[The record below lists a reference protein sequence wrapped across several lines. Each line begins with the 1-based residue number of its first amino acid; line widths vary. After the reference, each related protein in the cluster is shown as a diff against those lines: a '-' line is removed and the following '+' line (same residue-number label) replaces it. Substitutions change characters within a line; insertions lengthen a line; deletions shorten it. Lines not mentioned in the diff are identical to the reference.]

1 MKKLSFSI
9 LAVIAVSVAAFAN
22 SGGGSGIT
30 FPFRSSF
37 NQAKPS
43 GYPCATGYQSF
54 APTNTNI
61 VGANGFGNRGTCPSP
76 NNCTSTFAGRA
87 EALKFKNT
95 ALVPACVTI
104 KTSVVTTNAQMLC
117 FSVDGTYSANLT
129 CAGAAG
135 RNFNDTGGF
144 FAWFLDNY
152 DKNVP
157 ACTDFDVVIWGF
169 NGANS
174 AMNITL
180 TNTTAPGLIACSNAE
195 CKKLLTIGGT
205 PVPTMT
211 QWGLFLFGL
220 IILTFASVA
229 LYNFTQRASV
239 KQ

>member
-1 MKKLSFSI
+1 MKKLIFSI
-9 LAVIAVSVAAFAN
+9 VIAAMCSTAAFSNA
-22 SGGGSGIT
+22 GGGGIN

-37 NQAKPS
+37 NQSKPA

-54 APTNTNI
+54 ATNTNI

-95 ALVPACVTI
+95 ALVPSCFTI
-104 KTSVVTTNAQMLC
+104 KTTPVTGFAQMLC
-117 FSVDGTYSANLT
+117 FSVDGTYTQNLN
-129 CAGAAG
+129 CAGSAG
-135 RNFNDTGGF
+135 RNFGDTGGF
-144 FAWFLDNY
+144 FSWFLDNY

-157 ACTDFDVVIWGF
+157 SCTDFDVVIWGF
-169 NGANS
+169 NNANS
-174 AMNITL
+174 NMDITISNID
-180 TNTTAPGLIACSNAE
+180 NPGLVGCSNAE
-195 CKKLLTIGGT
+195 CKKLLTVGGT

-229 LYNFTQRASV
+229 LYNFTQRAAV

>member
-1 MKKLSFSI
+1 MKKLTFSI
-9 LAVIAVSVAAFAN
+9 IATLLVTVSAF
-22 SGGGSGIT
+22 SIGGGGGGGIQ
-30 FPFRSSF
+30 FPMRSAF
-37 NQAKPS
+37 NQAKPAA
-43 GYPCATGYQSF
+43 YPCATGFQTF
-54 APTNTNI
+54 ATNTNI
-61 VGANGFGNRGTCPSP
+61 VGANGNGLRGTCPSP

-87 EALKFKNT
+87 EALRFKNT
-95 ALVPACVTI
+95 ALEPACVTI
-104 KTSVVTTNAQMLC
+104 KTTVVTTNAQQLC
-117 FSVDGTYSANLT
+117 FSVDAPYTANMT
-129 CAGAAG
+129 CAGSAG

-157 ACTDFDVVIWGF
+157 ACTDFDIVYWGF
-169 NGANS
+169 NGASS
-174 AMNITL
+174 AYDLTV
-180 TNTTAPGLIACSNAE
+180 TNTTAPGLIACSGAE